1 MESYFKEQVGNY
13 LKKRGWRFH
22 FPHKI
27 RGMQP
32 DFIAEKDGKLAAI
45 EVKGER
51 ADLDNGIK
59 KALHFK
65 NATNYSYLAIP
76 DFAITNKVVD
86 ICRVLGIGLI
96 GIDIESKEI
105 VKPELTKALES
116 VKNKIFQSKSEK
128 PIIRKKGLLETLF
141 RSKTFVYVLN
151 HLFLNQTREYYLNEL
166 AFETGISAATIV
178 RELDKIESLDI
189 ITKTKKG
196 HTSYYR
202 INKSCIIYEELKRIF
217 LKFEL
222 TDDIIE
228 YELRG
233 FDIKFALIYGS
244 FARGTETET
253 SDMDLLIIGNADRTI
268 ILRAVSKLESK
279 IGREINYILWSESEF
294 KEKIKQDISLLE
306 NIKENEIVMIRGRED
321 EFKKIITK

>member
-1 MESYFKEQVGNY
+1 MESHFEEKVEDY
-13 LKKRGWRFH
+13 LKRRGWRFH

-32 DFIAEKDGKLAAI
+32 DFIVEKDGKLAAI

-76 DFAITNKVVD
+76 DFVITDKMVD
-86 ICRVLGIGLI
+86 ICKVLGIGLI
-96 GIDIESKEI
+96 GIDTESKEI

-128 PIIRKKGLLETLF
+128 PKIRKKGLLETIF
-141 RSKTFVYVLN
+141 RSRTFVYVLN
-151 HLFLNQTREYYLNEL
+151 YLFLNQTREYYLNEL

-178 RELDKIESLDI
+178 RELEKIESLDI

-202 INKSCIIYEELKRIF
+202 INRNCIIYEELKRIF

-228 YELRG
+228 HELRR
-233 FDIKFALIYGS
+233 FDLKFALIYGS

-253 SDMDLLIIGNADRTI
+253 SDMDLLIVGNVDKTILLRTI
-268 ILRAVSKLESK
+268 SKLETK

-294 KEKIKQDISLLE
+294 REKIKQNISLLE
-306 NIKENEIVMIRGRED
+306 NIKENEIVMIRGGEN

>member
-1 MESYFKEQVGNY
+1 MESYFEELVEDY
-13 LKKRGWRFH
+13 LVKQGWRLH
-22 FPHKI
+22 FPYKI

-32 DFIAEKDGKLAAI
+32 DFIIEKDGKLAAI

-65 NATNYSYLAIP
+65 NAANYSYLAIP
-76 DFAITNKVVD
+76 EFAITGKMVD
-86 ICRVLGIGLI
+86 ICKGLGIGLI
-96 GIDIESKEI
+96 SIDRETKEI
-105 VKPELTKALES
+105 VRPEQTKALES

-128 PIIRKKGLLETLF
+128 PKIRKKGLLETLF

-151 HLFLNQTREYYLNEL
+151 HLFLNQNKEYYLNEL

-178 RELDKIESLDI
+178 RELAKIETLDI
-189 ITKTKKG
+189 VTKTKNG
-196 HTSYYR
+196 QTSYYR
-202 INKSCIIYEELKRIF
+202 INRDCIIYEELKRIF

-222 TDDIIE
+222 TDNIIE
-228 YELRG
+228 QELRR

-244 FARGTETET
+244 FAKGTEKET
-253 SDMDLLIIGNADRTI
+253 SDMDLLIIGNADRTM
-268 ILRAVSKLESK
+268 ILRAISKLETK
-279 IGREINYILWSESEF
+279 IGREVNYILWSESEF
-294 KEKIKQDISLLE
+294 KEKIKQNISLLE
-306 NIKENEIVMIRGRED
+306 NIKENEIVMIKGRED